1 MFKMVT
7 SYVFRNEE
15 EVALQFA
22 LMDYENS
29 TIRMEDV
36 QTFET
41 SLKELM
47 KKVNLNPIKFYKQV
61 QLQ

>member
-47 KKVNLNPIKFYKQV
+47 KKVNLNPIKFYIQV

>member
-1 MFKMVT
+1 MVT